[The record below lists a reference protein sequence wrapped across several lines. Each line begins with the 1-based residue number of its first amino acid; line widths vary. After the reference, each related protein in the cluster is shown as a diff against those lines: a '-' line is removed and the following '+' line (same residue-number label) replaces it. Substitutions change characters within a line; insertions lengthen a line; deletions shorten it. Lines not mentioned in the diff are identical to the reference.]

1 MSEGLVER
9 SSDYGQLIE
18 EVFID
23 PIRTVVVVDDDYPTL
38 DALLDKELGTSQAP
52 WDKADTQRAREIMQF
67 CHGRERPWLV
77 EIHDGRLPS
86 LTAEATAA
94 THLHHSDLM
103 ILDYHL
109 DKQHPS
115 DGGKAIEIL
124 RSLAG
129 NDHFNLVIVYTK
141 GNEEQGGDISR
152 VVQEIAVG
160 LCTADTRFVMGE
172 QGAKRIN
179 ELLDEWEDERE
190 SIRSELMEWIGDATF
205 VKARGIEDRN
215 DRWQSICSWPE
226 LDGLKA
232 LLESAPPSVKAKK
245 LEFKLALKWAFDR
258 KQAELTAISKLSQC
272 DYGNVDFDSRP
283 DGTNWIRTDR
293 LFVTVVSKEHQP
305 DSLPSRLLTALQSW
319 DPEPHRLL
327 MSKMRAEL
335 DERGVLAEGKVLDKR
350 LLQAGW
356 LGELLVA
363 DPDRRTWN
371 IHNAIGRHWE
381 GLGDAIRADVTD
393 FADRLAS
400 HLMGAG
406 PDGAISRWYGSPIA
420 SYVACHLNRHACSK
434 PVEGVHLTTGHVL
447 QIESN
452 LKAEQYWLCM
462 SPACDLVPGQ
472 KKWGKGNFTPFA
484 AVSLTEARSCAD
496 TLSDAADGNN
506 LFLEIGGVLR
516 CFRFVQPPKTQDGRI
531 IAAHPKWE
539 QMFAADMGKFGS
551 INKSLSIARTSGN
564 GDELG
569 FNTCAAIVVAQLRY
583 EYAINLL
590 HRFGSTLS
598 RVGLDFVGMTA
609 TPAGNG
615 QTHP

>member
-9 SSDYGQLIE
+9 SSEYGRLIE

-38 DALLDKELGTSQAP
+38 DALLDKELWTSQAR
-52 WDKADTQRAREIMQF
+52 WDRGDTQRAREIIQF
-67 CHGRERPWLV
+67 CHGREHPWLV

-86 LTAEATAA
+86 LEAEATAA
-94 THLHHSDLM
+94 TYLHHSDLM

-190 SIRSELMEWIGDATF
+190 SIRSELMEWIGDAIF

-215 DRWQSICSWPE
+215 DRWKSICSWPE
-226 LDGLKA
+226 LDGFKS

-245 LEFKLALKWAFDR
+245 LEFKLALKWAFGR
-258 KQAELTAISKLSQC
+258 KQAELTAISKLSQS
-272 DYGNVDFDSRP
+272 DYGNVGLDSKP

-305 DSLPSRLLTALQSW
+305 DSLPLRLLTALREW

-335 DERGVLAEGKVLDKR
+335 DERGVLAEGRVLDKR

-356 LGELLVA
+356 LSELLVPE
-363 DPDRRTWN
+363 PDRRTLN

-381 GLGDAIRADVTD
+381 GLGDAIRSDVTD

-400 HLMGAG
+400 LLMDTVPEDAL
-406 PDGAISRWYGSPIA
+406 SRWFGSPAA
-420 SYVACHLNRHACSK
+420 SEMKCHLNRHACSK
-434 PVEGVHLTTGHVL
+434 PVEGAHLTTGHVL
-447 QIESN
+447 RLEDGLNSN
-452 LKAEQYWLCM
+452 QYWLCM
-462 SPACDLVPGQ
+462 SPACDLVPRQ
-472 KKWGKGNFTPFA
+472 KNWGNGSFKPVA
-484 AVSLTEARSCAD
+484 AVLLTKANKCID
-496 TLSDAADGNN
+496 TLSDAVGGNN
-506 LFLEIGGVLR
+506 LYLEIEGKLQ
-516 CFRFVQPPKTQDGRI
+516 CFRFADPPLS
-531 IAAHPKWE
+531 HPKWE
-539 QMFAADMGKFGS
+539 RMYVANQGRF
-551 INKSLSIARTSGN
+551 KSAEKILSIALPSDAGGKLEFCSST
-564 GDELG
+564 
-569 FNTCAAIVVAQLRY
+569 AMVVAQLRY
-583 EYAINLL
+583 EYALNLL
-590 HRFGSTLS
+590 HRFGNTLS